1 MATPPATV
9 HATDLPKAP
18 LGDPLVANMVKV
30 SLLGEV
36 GKPQSRPTGPTLA
49 KGDSLEKTSFQLRI
63 AQPPSGTSFGPP
75 QNVAKLDSGAN
86 TDAVGDAFK
95 HADGAQKLADSRP
108 HSPWVSPGPPIGPKP
123 TGPKG
128 PRDHGIPDTGP
139 PPATTVTQKAADA
152 IMDKI
157 HDKIAAGLKATV
169 DFNRHPQLS
178 SEQEAVA
185 DFTTGVQQYK
195 QYMDY
200 AKTAIDLLKLYPNN
214 SEIKQRL
221 GQVMDKLAKLG
232 EHLGTVSAV
241 LGKVEKYAS
250 VVKDAMGIAT
260 EAGNLVKNF
269 KSMSLEKFAESYSKL
284 NANAQ
289 GLLGTA
295 RDTLISLGLKGSSV
309 GATGG
314 LVLGGLGAYLNLAD
328 DALQAGLKNVKAYIE
343 KEQKAIR
350 EGETGVKELPPE
362 APQLPPPPELET
374 VAGKRG
380 HETLDKLGQVH
391 NAVHNQFETERGPIK
406 SKFDADKDKARAKF
420 DHDEFPQIYK
430 QHRREIEAKL
440 EEQIRTYS
448 RYEPLRA

>member
-1 MATPPATV
+1 
-9 HATDLPKAP
+9 
-18 LGDPLVANMVKV
+18 
-30 SLLGEV
+30 
-36 GKPQSRPTGPTLA
+36 
-49 KGDSLEKTSFQLRI
+49 
-63 AQPPSGTSFGPP
+63 
-75 QNVAKLDSGAN
+75 
-86 TDAVGDAFK
+86 
-95 HADGAQKLADSRP
+95 
-108 HSPWVSPGPPIGPKP
+108 
-123 TGPKG
+123 
-128 PRDHGIPDTGP
+128 
-139 PPATTVTQKAADA
+139 
-152 IMDKI
+152 MDKI

-374 VAGKRG
+374 VAGSGVTRRSISLDRSTTRYTTNSKLREVLSSPNSMPTRTKRAPNSIMTSSPRSTSSTAG
-380 HETLDKLGQVH
+380 
-391 NAVHNQFETERGPIK
+391 R
-406 SKFDADKDKARAKF
+406 
-420 DHDEFPQIYK
+420 
-430 QHRREIEAKL
+430 
-440 EEQIRTYS
+440 
-448 RYEPLRA
+448 